1 MPDSVLGINLCFAVK
16 RYLEPQQWAQFIR
29 EDLGLTTVQ
38 FTFDLADPWWPD
50 PERTDI
56 ACKIQQAADDWGLS
70 IDTAFV
76 GLAHYVPAGL
86 LDPDPDARRLAVQWW
101 RRAIDLTCVL
111 GARALGGPLGT
122 MSVADA
128 ADDALRQR
136 RYQDLLTAVTELG
149 AAVREAGLE
158 HLLIEPTPIQR
169 EIPHHID
176 QAQQLGHDLD
186 ERQVPF
192 GWCLDTGHTV
202 YQPLY
207 GPEASAG
214 PWIDALGDRIQMV
227 HLDNTDGLGDPH
239 WGWPHPQ
246 GRFDVADFGR
256 RMRTA
261 GLAHVPIVLEIYP
274 RFEDDDEQVRRTLI
288 SSVTHCKTHLPA

>member
-1 MPDSVLGINLCFAVK
+1 MPDSALGINLCFAVK
-16 RYLEPQQWAQFIR
+16 RYLEPERWAQFVR

-50 PERTDI
+50 QHRTDI
-56 ACKIQQAADDWGLS
+56 ACKIRNAAVNWGLT

-86 LDPDPDARRLAVQWW
+86 LDPDPTARRLASEWW
-101 RRAIDLTCVL
+101 RRAIDMTVTL

-122 MSVADA
+122 MSVYDA
-128 ADDALRQR
+128 ADQARRER
-136 RYQDLLTAVTELG
+136 RYQDLLAALAALG
-149 AAVREAGLE
+149 RDIRQSGLE
-158 HLLIEPTPIQR
+158 HLLIEPTPIRR
-169 EIPHHID
+169 EIPHRID
-176 QAQQLGHDLD
+176 QALRLAHDLD
-186 ERQVPF
+186 ERDVPF

-207 GPEASAG
+207 GPEAAVG
-214 PWIDALGDRIQMV
+214 DWIEALADRIRLV

-246 GRFDVADFGR
+246 GSFDVADFAR
-256 RMRTA
+256 RMRHA
-261 GLAHVPIVLEIYP
+261 GLAEVPVVLEIYP

-288 SSVTHCKTHLPA
+288 SSVNHCKAQLAA